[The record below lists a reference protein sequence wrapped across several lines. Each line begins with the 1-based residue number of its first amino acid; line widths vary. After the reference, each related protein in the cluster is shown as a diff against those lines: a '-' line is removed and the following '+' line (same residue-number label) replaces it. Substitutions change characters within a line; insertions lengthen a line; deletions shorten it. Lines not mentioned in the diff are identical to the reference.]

1 MSPLPDGTLLVGDHH
16 NLLGNRTSGDPHPQY
31 RHKLSPL
38 TGVPGGSVL
47 LCPVTIKGDCILA
60 LLVEKADGT
69 DVFIVNTT
77 AQRVGIRKTP
87 TVPLDVLGNA
97 LFEGTFVMN
106 VPTGA
111 AAAWQLQSV
120 GVPVI
125 TLSTSA
131 GLRVLTLGDGASLR
145 LELPNARFDDH
156 LLPTDLSSSFDLG
169 ADPVNYWRDGWFSRK
184 MRAQTGDFGL
194 IKATRSTTTVSSS
207 PQNNYD
213 ILASFATLIRVNPTI
228 ATVDFTGFVAP
239 SAGTSMPYIDL
250 VNVSTTNT
258 FRLLHDQVSTLANRF
273 ALSVAV
279 ETVGPNATRR
289 IWYDDISSRWRVLL

>member
-1 MSPLPDGTLLVGDHH
+1 MPNPNGTLVVGDDH
-16 NLLGNRTSGDPHPQY
+16 NLTSNRTVGDPHPQY

-38 TGVPGGSVL
+38 TGVPGGSLL
-47 LCPVTIKGDCILA
+47 LCPVTIQGDCTVA

-69 DVFIVNTT
+69 DVFIVNSL

-97 LFEGTFVMN
+97 LFDGTFVMN

-125 TLSTSA
+125 TMNTSA
-131 GLRVLTLGDGASLR
+131 GLRVLTLGDGTSLR

-169 ADPVNYWRDGWFSRK
+169 ADPANYWRDGWFSRK
-184 MRAQTGDFGL
+184 VRAQTGDFGL
-194 IKATRSTTTVSSS
+194 IKTTRTTATVASS

-213 ILASFATLIRVNPTI
+213 ILASFASVVRVNPTI

-239 SAGTSMPYIDL
+239 LAGTGLPYIDL
-250 VNVSTTNT
+250 INVSTNT
-258 FRLLHDQVSTLANRF
+258 FRLMNDQVSTAANRF
-273 ALSVAV
+273 ALSIAI
-279 ETVGPNATRR
+279 ESVGPNATRR
-289 IWYDDISSRWRVLL
+289 IWYDDISARWRVLQ